1 MAFTEQRGE
10 ELGPRSR
17 AGRRG
22 RRRRGSGYRPSGRL
36 GVQDGGP
43 SGDRAGRPESFAFL
57 STSDRFPCPTL
68 SPADMMFEAID
79 ENADGEISAAEYRQ
93 LIEA

>member
-1 MAFTEQRGE
+1 
-10 ELGPRSR
+10 
-17 AGRRG
+17 
-22 RRRRGSGYRPSGRL
+22 
-36 GVQDGGP
+36 
-43 SGDRAGRPESFAFL
+43 
-57 STSDRFPCPTL
+57 L